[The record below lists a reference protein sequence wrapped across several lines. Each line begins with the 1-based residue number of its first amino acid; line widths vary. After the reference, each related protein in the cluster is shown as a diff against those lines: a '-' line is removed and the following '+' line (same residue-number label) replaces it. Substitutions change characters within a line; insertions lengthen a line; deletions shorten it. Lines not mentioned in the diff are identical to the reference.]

1 MFTVCC
7 DVKMALII
15 VNQND
20 QTRLIC
26 VNNIYVKEVELKVGV
41 SSRSSENNEKM
52 TNKWKIGIKSDW
64 MLIELFQINFML

>member
-52 TNKWKIGIKSDW
+52 TNK
-64 MLIELFQINFML
+64 